1 MNKNLMVSLSIQ
13 TGIKTL
19 KNVEKLTFTQLL
31 NLFLQYYRLEHMFD
45 HDKSMQGIWIRWIRN
60 MLVSWILDPEFS
72 GKNSNHN
79 LLKNNWAIIKNNIHS
94 E

>member
-1 MNKNLMVSLSIQ
+1 MNKNLMVSLNIQ

-45 HDKSMQGIWIRWIRN
+45 HCNYIAKDLDPLDTQHFG
-60 MLVSWILDPEFS
+60 ILDPGPWIQWEKFQP
-72 GKNSNHN
+72 
-79 LLKNNWAIIKNNIHS
+79 
-94 E
+94 